1 MTFDGFPI
9 LAFFVGTIVLVMISI
24 EVGYRLGR
32 RAHSRSK
39 QEKESPVSA
48 IEGSVLALLA
58 FILAFTFSEAS
69 NRLDARKEL
78 VRHEANTI
86 RTVWSRSD
94 FLPDPDRA
102 QTKRL
107 LREYVHARASAFQS
121 ADEERIENVIDDA
134 ERIQGRLW
142 AMAVTHV
149 RQDMP
154 SDIGALYL
162 ESLNEMAA
170 VHASRVAMG
179 LQSRISLGV
188 WLTLAILT
196 MFGMIMV
203 GYQAGVAGSNR
214 TLAMPLL
221 ALAFA
226 CVVALISSLD
236 QPIGG
241 FTLTQ
246 VSQQPLIDLLSDI
259 DSQRLTF
266 SP

>member
-1 MTFDGFPI
+1 MTI
-9 LAFFVGTIVLVMISI
+9 LVFFVGTIVLVMISI
-24 EVGYRLGR
+24 EAGYRLGR
-32 RAHSRSK
+32 LAHRHSEL
-39 QEKESPVSA
+39 EKESPVSA

-58 FILAFTFSEAS
+58 FILAFTFGIAS

-78 VRHEANTI
+78 VRNEANWI
-86 RTVWSRSD
+86 RTVWYRSD
-94 FLPDPDRA
+94 FLPEPDRA
-102 QTKRL
+102 ETKKL
-107 LREYVHARASAFQS
+107 LREYVRARAAAFQS
-121 ADEERIENVIDDA
+121 ADEERVESVIEEA

-142 AMAVTHV
+142 AMAETHA

-162 ESLNEMAA
+162 ESLNEMSA

-179 LQSRISLGV
+179 LQLRIPPGI
-188 WLTLAILT
+188 WLTLGALT
-196 MFGMIMV
+196 TLGMLMV
-203 GYQAGVAGSNR
+203 GYQAGVAESRR
-214 TLAMPLL
+214 TLAMPIL
-221 ALAFA
+221 AIAFA

-246 VSQQPLIDLLSDI
+246 VSQQPLVDLLSDMN
-259 DSQRLTF
+259 SQRLPH

>member
-1 MTFDGFPI
+1 MRFDDLPI

-32 RAHSRSK
+32 QAHRRSE

-58 FILAFTFSEAS
+58 FILAFTFGVAS

-78 VRHEANTI
+78 VRQEANTL
-86 RTVWSRSD
+86 RTIWQRSD

-102 QTKRL
+102 QTKTL

-121 ADEERIENVIDDA
+121 ADEERIESVIDEA

-142 AMAVTHV
+142 NMAVTHV

-179 LQSRISLGV
+179 LQMRIPLGV

-196 MFGMIMV
+196 MLGMIMV
-203 GYQAGVAGSNR
+203 GYQAGVVESKR
-214 TLAMPLL
+214 TLAMPVL
-221 ALAFA
+221 AVAFA

-259 DSQRLTF
+259 DSQRLSR

>member
-1 MTFDGFPI
+1 MTLDGIAI
-9 LAFFVGTIVLVMISI
+9 LAFFVGTIALVMISI

-32 RAHSRSK
+32 IAHRRSE

-58 FILAFTFSEAS
+58 FILAFTFSVAS

-78 VRHEANTI
+78 VRNEANTI
-86 RTVWSRSD
+86 RTVWHRSD
-94 FLPDPDRA
+94 FLPDPDRSE
-102 QTKRL
+102 TKTL
-107 LREYVHARASAFQS
+107 LREYVRARASAFQS
-121 ADEERIENVIDDA
+121 ADDERVESVIEEA
-134 ERIQGRLW
+134 ERIQSRLW

-162 ESLNEMAA
+162 ESLNEMST

-179 LQSRISLGV
+179 LQMRIPLGV
-188 WLTLAILT
+188 WLTLAALT
-196 MFGMIMV
+196 VLGMIMV
-203 GYQAGVAGSNR
+203 GYQTGIVESRR
-214 TLAMPLL
+214 TLGMLIL
-221 ALAFA
+221 AIAFA

-241 FTLTQ
+241 FTLTE
-246 VSQQPLIDLLSDI
+246 VSQQPLFDLLSDI
-259 DSQRLTF
+259 DSQRLSH

>member
-1 MTFDGFPI
+1 MTI

-24 EVGYRLGR
+24 EAGYRLGR
-32 RAHSRSK
+32 MAHRRSK

-58 FILAFTFSEAS
+58 FILAFTFSVAS

-78 VRHEANTI
+78 VRNEANTI
-86 RTVWSRSD
+86 RTVWNRAD
-94 FLPDPDRA
+94 FLPGPDRTE
-102 QTKRL
+102 TKKL
-107 LREYVHARASAFQS
+107 LREYVYARATAFRS
-121 ADEERIENVIDDA
+121 ADEERLESVIDEA

-142 AMAVTHV
+142 SMAVTHA

-154 SDIGALYL
+154 SDIGVLYL
-162 ESLNEMAA
+162 ESLNEMAS

-179 LQSRISLGV
+179 LQMRIPLGV
-188 WLTLAILT
+188 WLTLAALT
-196 MFGMIMV
+196 IFGMIMV
-203 GYQAGVAGSNR
+203 GYQAGVVESRR

-221 ALAFA
+221 AIAFA

-259 DSQRLTF
+259 DSKRLSQ